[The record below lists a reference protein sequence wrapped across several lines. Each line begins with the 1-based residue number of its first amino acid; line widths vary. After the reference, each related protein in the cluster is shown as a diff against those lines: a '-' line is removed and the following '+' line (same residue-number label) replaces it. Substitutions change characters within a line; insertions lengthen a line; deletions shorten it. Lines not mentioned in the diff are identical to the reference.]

1 MTTRPLKLFYS
12 PRSPFVRK
20 VMIVLH
26 ETDLLDEVELVREVV
41 ALHLQPNPAVMAQN
55 TLGKIPVMVL
65 ETGDSLFD
73 SRVICEYLDRRTNT
87 GIFPEDLEPRIKH
100 LQWQALG
107 DGLTD
112 ILLLWRTELTR
123 PGGPWA
129 DVTNSW
135 SEKVRKTMARLES
148 VAPQLAEL
156 PFGIGQIAI
165 VCALGQLDFR
175 WPDCAWRTY
184 FPSLADCAENW
195 SKRSSVFQTAVPAD
209 IESDANQVTQG
220 QLLFANKPK
229 N

>member
-41 ALHLQPNPAVMAQN
+41 ALHLQPNPAVVARN
-55 TLGKIPVMVL
+55 SLGKIPVLVP
-65 ETGDSLFD
+65 EGGEPLFD
-73 SRVICEYLDRRTNT
+73 SRVICEYLDRRADA
-87 GIFPEDLEPRIKH
+87 GLFPEDLDLRIKH

-135 SEKVRKTMARLES
+135 LEKVRQTMARLEDD
-148 VAPQLAEL
+148 APRLAEV

-184 FPSLADCAENW
+184 FPSLADCAKNW
-195 SKRSSVFQTAVPAD
+195 SERSSVSLTAVPED
-209 IESDANQVTQG
+209 TESDAGEVTQG
-220 QLLFANKPK
+220 KLLFANKPK